1 MFTKTKLVYV
11 CNQHHTFGQTSITR
25 TLKEEFRVSFS
36 SLYSNKAILLELF
49 PLFDNHGIFVPL
61 ALKKSQKDASILAQK
76 SSKEKETCHDQG
88 ISSKSKLEFD
98 LCGQWISLF
107 RHMEDM
113 FAQEGSQ
120 LVSVN
125 FFVHL

>member
-1 MFTKTKLVYV
+1 MFL
-11 CNQHHTFGQTSITR
+11 G
-25 TLKEEFRVSFS
+25 
-36 SLYSNKAILLELF
+36 IL
-49 PLFDNHGIFVPL
+49 PLIDNHGIFIHL

-88 ISSKSKLEFD
+88 NSSRSKLEFD
-98 LCGQWISLF
+98 LCGQWMSLF

-125 FFVHL
+125 FLYLYEISFPLEMCAYPKL